1 MLKINAKVKILA
13 FFTSEKMKKL
23 SLIFLLIGVNQLLV
37 AQKNYER
44 ENKKVDSFITKQ
56 MKDLKIPSI
65 AVAVIKDGKIIKK
78 SVYGIA
84 NIEWKQKSTEHTNFQ
99 IASCTKLLTSTLLLK
114 TIFNKKIDL
123 NDSVA
128 KYLDSIP
135 QDWQKIKIKNLINHS
150 SGLSDYEDSNYYSP
164 TAKIIDELKKKP
176 LLFETGTKEQY
187 GQLDFTLL
195 SFILEK
201 IYQKPFIQLLKDEVT
216 TPLAMNDGAF
226 DEEFRVE
233 NRFMRTEIIKNK
245 ATTYYDYKG
254 KLVNYKF
261 LYPQYTYPAGGYFA
275 SIDDMAN
282 WAIGLDKEKL
292 FPLAF
297 ANDLIYSTDKILDK
311 DAGFSKAGW
320 ALEKEGEIFYGGHSG
335 GPGLGDIWR
344 FPAEK
349 ITIITLSND
358 GELQPRFSRAIAS
371 WYIKELSPQFKMEK
385 FDR

>member
-1 MLKINAKVKILA
+1 
-13 FFTSEKMKKL
+13 MKKL
-23 SLIFLLIGVNQLLV
+23 LLILILIGFNQLFYS
-37 AQKNYER
+37 QENYTK
-44 ENKKVDSFITKQ
+44 ENKKVDSFITKK
-56 MKDLKIPSI
+56 MKELKIPSI
-65 AVAVIKDGKIIKK
+65 AVAVIKNGKIIKK

-84 NIEWKQKSTEHTNFQ
+84 NLEWQSKATEHTNYQ

-123 NDSVA
+123 NDSVG

-135 QDWQKIKIKNLINHS
+135 PHWQKIKIKNLISHS
-150 SGLSDYEDSNYYSP
+150 SGLSDYGDSNFYLP
-164 TAKIIDELKKKP
+164 TEKIIEELKTKP
-176 LLFETGTKEQY
+176 LLFEPGTKEQY

-201 IYQKPFIQLLKDEVT
+201 IYQKPFMQLLKDEVT
-216 TPLAMNDGAF
+216 APFSMNDGAF
-226 DEEFRVE
+226 DQEFRVE
-233 NRFMRTEIIKNK
+233 NRFMRTEIIKEK
-245 ATTYYDYKG
+245 ATTYYNNEG

-275 SIDDMAN
+275 SIDDMSN
-282 WAIGLDKEKL
+282 WAVGLDKENL

-311 DAGFSKAGW
+311 DAGFSKVGW
-320 ALEKEGEIFYGGHSG
+320 ALEKEGAITYGGHSG

-344 FPAEK
+344 FPK
-349 ITIITLSND
+349 DKLTIITLSND
-358 GELQPRFSRAIAS
+358 GELQPRFSRAIAT
-371 WYIKELSPQFKMEK
+371 WYVKGLSPKFEIEK